1 MAYVVGPSAT
11 AAFCTLTNST
21 TGTTAALSGL
31 ISIAANARS
40 IAFADVTALSD
51 TTLQRIPVR
60 ADPGTVQLTI
70 FLDDTATASNLW
82 TVLNTRRTGKVH
94 TRITVDLPGANID
107 GLLTYDGY
115 ISEIST
121 PEVAASDEA
130 LRFTVSLQLSD
141 KDN

>member
-1 MAYVVGPSAT
+1 MAYVVGPSAS
-11 AAFCTLTNST
+11 AAFATLTNST

-40 IAFADVTALSD
+40 MTFADVTALSD

-60 ADPGTVQLTI
+60 SDPGTVQLTI
-70 FLDDTATASNLW
+70 FLEDTVTASNLW
-82 TVLNTRRTGKVH
+82 TTLNTRRTAKTH
-94 TRITVDLPGANID
+94 TRVTVDLPGANID
-107 GLLTYDGY
+107 GLLIYDGY

-141 KDN
+141 KDV

>member
-11 AAFCTLTNST
+11 AAFSTLTNST

-70 FLDDTATASNLW
+70 FLDDTVTASNLW
-82 TVLNTRRTGKVH
+82 TVLNTRRTSKVH

>member
-11 AAFCTLTNST
+11 AAFSTITNST

-31 ISIAANARS
+31 ISIAANSRS

-82 TVLNTRRTGKVH
+82 TVLNTRRTSKVH
-94 TRITVDLPGANID
+94 TRITVDLPGSSID

-121 PEVAASDEA
+121 PEVSASDEA